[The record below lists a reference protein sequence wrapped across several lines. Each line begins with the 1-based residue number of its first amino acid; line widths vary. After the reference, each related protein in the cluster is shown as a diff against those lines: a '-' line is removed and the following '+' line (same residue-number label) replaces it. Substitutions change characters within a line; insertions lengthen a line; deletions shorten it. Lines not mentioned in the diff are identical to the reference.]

1 MHLNFKGSLSNN
13 KNNSAR
19 YGGVEEDSSKNYQL
33 NLNTEKWLSD
43 NLKINSISYA
53 RRTKSNCDASSNDE
67 SGFAHDK
74 MYVHQANLVCYKR
87 IL

>member
-1 MHLNFKGSLSNN
+1 M
-13 KNNSAR
+13 
-19 YGGVEEDSSKNYQL
+19 

-53 RRTKSNCDASSNDE
+53 RRTKSNYDASSNDE

-74 MYVHQANLVCYKR
+74 MYVHQANLSMLQKNSINTLSFHAHHYNREYDESGYLIGIKAKPH
-87 IL
+87 